1 MINDGVIAFMET
13 DGSITYGDHF
23 MMFTNHSNKM
33 LEINY
38 ISIKKYKKKKR
49 DCSSTRMETIV
60 CFATYVGKLHLSG
73 SQH

>member
-13 DGSITYGDHF
+13 NGSITYGDHF

-38 ISIKKYKKKKR
+38 ISIKKYKKKKTVALR
-49 DCSSTRMETIV
+49 GWR
-60 CFATYVGKLHLSG
+60 L
-73 SQH
+73 